1 MQKKTHTHRPNT
13 YFLKQL
19 AEKGLRVDPKPLS
32 WRNPDSKITCVAL
45 KRAAAALKRS
55 AASIR
60 SASARSRAEL

>member
-1 MQKKTHTHRPNT
+1 M

-45 KRAAAALKRS
+45 KRAAA
-55 AASIR
+55 
-60 SASARSRAEL
+60 SRPNREH